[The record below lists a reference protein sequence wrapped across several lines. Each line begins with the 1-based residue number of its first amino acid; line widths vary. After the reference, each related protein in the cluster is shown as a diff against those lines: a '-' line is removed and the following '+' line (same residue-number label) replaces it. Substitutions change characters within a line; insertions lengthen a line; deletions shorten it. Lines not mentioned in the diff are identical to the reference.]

1 MTIRILSSRLV
12 FLCSTL
18 VLALFSL
25 QAVAS
30 VVIGGTRVIYP
41 EKEREVTVK
50 LTNAG
55 QSAVLVQSWLDDGS
69 VDSKPDNIQ
78 VPFSLTPPVNRIDA
92 SKSQTLRISYT
103 GTDLPKDRES
113 VFWLNV
119 LEIPQLNKATATPNR
134 LQVAFRSRIKLFF
147 RPQALTGDTTEA
159 ASALVFSMQDNH
171 VVVKNPSA
179 YYVSLLSVT
188 IGGGAQKAGV
198 AGKLIPPFGSISL
211 QFNYPA
217 LSHSGA
223 NVEYEYINDWGA
235 TTKLKSTL

>member
-1 MTIRILSSRLV
+1 MTIRTISSRLV
-12 FLCSTL
+12 YLCCVL
-18 VLALFSL
+18 VLVLFSL
-25 QAVAS
+25 QAIAS

-41 EKEREVTVK
+41 EKEREVTLK

-55 QSAVLVQSWLDDGS
+55 QSAVLVQSWLDDDN

-113 VFWLNV
+113 IFWLNV
-119 LEIPQLNKATATPNR
+119 LEIPQLNKAAATPNR

-147 RPQALTGDTTEA
+147 RPQALTGDTTDA
-159 ASALVFSMQDNH
+159 ARALAFSVKDKNI
-171 VVVKNPSA
+171 VVKNPGA

-188 IGGGAQKAGV
+188 IGVGAQKVGV
-198 AGKLIPPFGSISL
+198 SGKLIPPFDSISL
-211 QFNYPA
+211 PFNHPA
-217 LSHSGA
+217 LSRSGT

-235 TTKLKSTL
+235 TNKLTSTL